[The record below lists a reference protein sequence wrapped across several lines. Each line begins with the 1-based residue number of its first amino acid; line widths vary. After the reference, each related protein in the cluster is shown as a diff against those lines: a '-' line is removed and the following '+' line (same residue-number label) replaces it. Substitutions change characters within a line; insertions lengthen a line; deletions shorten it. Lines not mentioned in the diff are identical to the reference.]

1 MKLIQPLFAV
11 ILLIA
16 ILFLRTKKRT
26 LNKVFPRIGFV
37 LFFAGF
43 TLSLFLPEIVQ
54 SVADFLGV
62 GRGTDLIIYFTTV
75 GTLLLGILV
84 FIKIK
89 EVEERITKIT
99 RSIALN
105 EVDLN

>member
-1 MKLIQPLFAV
+1 MKLIQPLFAS
-11 ILLIA
+11 ILLIT
-16 ILFLRTKKRT
+16 ILFIRTKKRT
-26 LNKVFPRIGFV
+26 LNRIFPRVGFI
-37 LFFAGF
+37 LFFLGF
-43 TLSLFLPEIVQ
+43 TLSLFQPEIVQ

-89 EVEERITKIT
+89 ELEQKITKLA
-99 RSIALN
+99 RSISLN
-105 EVDLN
+105 EINSK